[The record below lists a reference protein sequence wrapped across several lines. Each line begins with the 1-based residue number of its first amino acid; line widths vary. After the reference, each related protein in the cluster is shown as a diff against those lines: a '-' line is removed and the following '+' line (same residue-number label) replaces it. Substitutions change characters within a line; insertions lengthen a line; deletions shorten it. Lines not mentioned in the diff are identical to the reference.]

1 MKSKLEQIT
10 KKYGID
16 NFLNGKLEFDEFTE
30 EVYQSVLD
38 EVIGEN
44 EKYYAGQPHTWEIT
58 RNEHRRQLRQ
68 KWAEFCG
75 KELK

>member
-1 MKSKLEQIT
+1 MKSKLSET
-10 KKYGID
+10 LKKYGID

-38 EVIGEN
+38 EVIGEMKN
-44 EKYYAGQPHTWEIT
+44 TMQDNHTLWEIT